1 VLQNAK
7 DEPFGGK
14 SLARTAESISRVSLQ
29 TSLAGKDA
37 VPPKELSCN
46 TPPTPG
52 GENHAVFTSFLI
64 SGLFSREKRKTGSDR
79 ESVWRRVIVVR
90 AVKMTEGVSLRRSV
104 LEYV

>member
-64 SGLFSREKRKTGSDR
+64 SAVFSREKRETGSGP
-79 ESVWRRVIVVR
+79 ESVWRRVIVVW
-90 AVKMTEGVSLRRSV
+90 AVKMTEGIFLRRSV
-104 LEYV
+104 SEYV